1 MNFKGKI
8 TYNNYIKNIAI
19 GVLFFVIAA
28 IFLNIGFNFILVLFF
43 IVSFLVFFFT
53 KKYITEVIVEDRIK
67 IYYVIFF
74 QYKKKEFDISEKTR
88 FYLGR
93 QMVYRRSEPNYY
105 VKIMEGNKQLYKISS
120 EVNFDI
126 DTIMNLWD
134 YLTINYPLNVVKP
147 NWRIPIWRRN

>member
-1 MNFKGKI
+1 MCFKGI
-8 TYNNYIKNIAI
+8 NSYNNSIKNIAI
-19 GVLFFVIAA
+19 GVLFLVIAE
-28 IFLNIGFNFILVLFF
+28 IFLNSVFNFILVLFF

-53 KKYITEVIVEDRIK
+53 KKYITEFIVEDRIK

-74 QYKKKEFDISEKTR
+74 QHKKKEFDISEKTR
-88 FYLGR
+88 FYLQR
-93 QMVYRRSEPNYY
+93 EMVYRRSEPNYY

-134 YLTINYPLNVVKP
+134 YLTINYPSNVVKP
-147 NWRIPIWRRN
+147 NWRIPLR